1 MLKNY
6 ANKRILVFD
15 TETTG
20 LPLPNRFPLNLQPRI
35 VEIGIVVYEGSTI
48 IQELAQSLDPK
59 VTITPEITK
68 INGATN
74 DNRIGLPTFVDFLP
88 TLMEYFEGCDVLV
101 AHNAQFDVNML
112 AMELDRISH
121 ETNENFPWPPNIIC
135 TIQEYYHVFGF
146 RPSMIKLYEHIMGK
160 PLEQTHRA
168 LDDAK
173 ALTEILITDHFS
185 ERL

>member
-1 MLKNY
+1 MPKNY

-20 LPLPNRFPLNLQPRI
+20 LPLPKRVPLDKQPRI
-35 VEIGIVVYEGSTI
+35 VEIGIVIYEGSTI
-48 IQELAQSLDPK
+48 IHEVEQSLDPK
-59 VTITPEITK
+59 VFITPEITK

-74 DNRIGLPTFVDFLP
+74 ENRVGLPTFAEFLP
-88 TLMEYFEGCDVLV
+88 TMVDYFSGCYVLV

-121 ETNENFPWPPNIIC
+121 ETNYNFPWPANILC
-135 TIQEYYHVFGF
+135 TVQEYYHHFGF
-146 RPSMIKLYEHIMGK
+146 RPSMQKLYEYIMGK
-160 PLEQTHRA
+160 PLAQTHRA

-173 ALTEILITDHFS
+173 ALTEILITDNFS